1 MIKMVVC
8 SFYNTL
14 INDEEAIPTSTML
27 EIERLKKKGII
38 FAICTND
45 LYQDVLEYNRDFPF
59 IDYIISLN
67 GSYVYDVERKRCLF
81 KSKLS
86 LPNLKKIREYF
97 SPEKT
102 TYYTENNSYQ
112 TISEVNEKNIY
123 KVEIVIEDKEEL
135 TKIKKMNVTTSII
148 NKQGK
153 EILEITS
160 NKGNMFSGID
170 QISLKTGISL
180 KDILAIGS
188 NESDYS
194 LITNISNSY
203 IMANSC
209 EKIKQTKAKKTT
221 SNNEKGVE
229 KILINL

>member
-1 MIKMVVC
+1 MIKMIVC

-14 INDEEAIPTSTML
+14 INDEEAIPTTTML

-45 LYQDVLEYNRDFPF
+45 LYQDVLDYNRDFPF
-59 IDYIISLN
+59 MDYIISLN

-86 LPNLKKIREYF
+86 LPNLKKVKEYF
-97 SPEKT
+97 DPEKT
-102 TYYTENNSYQ
+102 TYYTENNSFQ
-112 TISEVNEKNIY
+112 KITNNLEQSIY
-123 KVEIVIEDKEEL
+123 KVEVEITEEEL
-135 TKIKKMNVTTSII
+135 SKIKKMNITTSMI
-148 NKQGK
+148 NKHGK
-153 EILEITS
+153 DLLEITS

-180 KDILAIGS
+180 KDILVIGA

-194 LITNISNSY
+194 LITNITNSY

-209 EKIKQTKAKKTT
+209 EKLKQTKAKKTL

-229 KILINL
+229 KILKSL

>member
-1 MIKMVVC
+1 MIKMIVC

-45 LYQDVLEYNRDFPF
+45 LYQDVLDYNRDFPF

-86 LPNLKKIREYF
+86 LPNLKKIKEYF
-97 SPEKT
+97 EPDKT
-102 TYYTENNSYQ
+102 TYYTDRNSFQ
-112 TISEVNEKNIY
+112 KITNDMEQSIY
-123 KVEIVIEDKEEL
+123 KVEVEITDKEEL
-135 TKIKKMNVTTSII
+135 SKIKKMNITTSII
-148 NKQGK
+148 HKQGK
-153 EILEITS
+153 DLLEITS

-180 KDILAIGS
+180 KEILVIGA

-194 LITNISNSY
+194 LITNITNSY

-209 EKIKQTKAKKTT
+209 EKLKQTKAKKTL

-229 KILINL
+229 KILKNL